1 MFFALFAMDLGM
13 PFAPNFVVEVRHFD
27 VATVG
32 LLGSVNA
39 LGSLV
44 INVALGHSRPR
55 RGFMLAQLLT
65 ALYVLLLLWRPEL
78 GWLAAAFFLRAG
90 WNLARNMANAQVGRV
105 VDKPE
110 IGLAFGLTETVTAI
124 VLTAAPFAAGVL
136 YDREPALPFQVS
148 LGLSALALG
157 LVWRFAP
164 RQDAHTP
171 GASDMAPAQG

>member
-1 MFFALFAMDLGM
+1 MLNFASS
-13 PFAPNFVVEVRHFD
+13 PFCGAWLR
-27 VATVG
+27 
-32 LLGSVNA
+32 
-39 LGSLV
+39 
-44 INVALGHSRPR
+44 SRVTI
-55 RGFMLAQLLT
+55 L
-65 ALYVLLLLWRPEL
+65 
-78 GWLAAAFFLRAG
+78 
-90 WNLARNMANAQVGRV
+90 
-105 VDKPE
+105 
-110 IGLAFGLTETVTAI
+110 GLTETVTAI